1 MMQTWT
7 MIYLLVCIS
16 IYALFGGADFGGGI
30 LEMSLRKY
38 PKLQNKLSSILAP
51 IWEANHVW
59 LIAIIVILFVGLPK
73 AYSGLMTQSFYP
85 ISIALLGIVLRG
97 TFFTLQK
104 YDPEPGALLGLY
116 KFLFRFSSLLAPLGY
131 GMVVANMITPYEM
144 RLNTWEHLSF
154 QLMIGIFVSTLFTYL
169 ATLLFIGENHT
180 KRDLD
185 ILKVRAVVFFLITFF
200 IGGVVLIWGNLSQ
213 RVELQRAIEPIQL
226 GMQMI
231 ALLCI
236 YFIWKGIQNQHPWQV
251 RFFAGVQLFSIL
263 GGWFYSQ
270 YPVIIHKSEG
280 PMTLEETF
288 SPDIVL
294 INLNLGL
301 TVVLILVLP
310 ALFYLFKVFNQ
321 GR

>member
-1 MMQTWT
+1 MQTWT
-7 MIYLLVCIS
+7 LIYLLVCIS

-30 LEMSLRKY
+30 LEMSLKKH
-38 PKLQNKLSSILAP
+38 PKLQNKLSSVLAP

-73 AYSGLMTQSFYP
+73 AYSGVMTQSFYP

-116 KFLFRFSSLLAPLGY
+116 KFLFRFSSLVAPLGY

-144 RLNTWEHLSF
+144 RLNTWGHLSF
-154 QLMIGIFVSTLFTYL
+154 QLMIGLFVASLFTYL
-169 ATLLFIGENHT
+169 ATLLFMGENHT
-180 KRDLD
+180 TQDLKT
-185 ILKVRAVVFFLITFF
+185 LKNRAIVFFLSTFF
-200 IGGVVLIWGNLSQ
+200 MGGLVLIWGNLSQ
-213 RVELQRAIEPIQL
+213 RVELQKAMEPIQI
-226 GMQMI
+226 GMQVI
-231 ALLCI
+231 ALVSI
-236 YFIWKGIQNQHPWQV
+236 YFIWRGVQSQHPWRI
-251 RFFAGVQLFSIL
+251 RFFAGVQLLSIL

-270 YPVIIHKSEG
+270 YPVIIHNAEG
-280 PMTLEETF
+280 PIYLEQTF

-294 INLNLGL
+294 FNLNIGL
-301 TVVLILVLP
+301 SVVLILVLP
-310 ALFYLFKVFNQ
+310 ALFYLFKIFNQ